1 MKRTCDFC
9 GSKTRLRIC
18 DNLFARSSKSF
29 CICDTCLHKVQAIK
43 IDTSE
48 IPKFQ
53 RQHKEYIQR
62 WYKNF
67 NWLTK
72 FFPEDDVTQAIFN
85 AHFSVQNGRLTDTL
99 TQLISVDETKCLYQD
114 QNSEIFEYVDTVWD
128 YIPEYDRS
136 GREYADYKHAKC
148 RRYRTYARHQGLK
161 DGNIV
166 LQLLYGMRPKLKQ
179 FDFAAYTINDYTTDK
194 DRYEIY
200 PKNQIYTP
208 FIALMNRDIDA
219 ICTRNMA
226 YAKSYNFGAF
236 TVEEVTKRLKSDEAQ
251 HYFNIIREA

>member
-53 RQHKEYIQR
+53 KQHKAYIQK

-72 FFPEDDVTQAIFN
+72 FFPEDNVYQAIFD
-85 AHFSVQNGRLTDTL
+85 AHFSMHNDMLTDTL
-99 TQLISVDETKCLYQD
+99 TQLINIDEGKCLYYD
-114 QNSEIFEYVDTVWD
+114 RNPETFEYVGTGWY
-128 YIPEYDRS
+128 YIPEYDRN
-136 GREYADYKHAKC
+136 GREYSDRKRAKC
-148 RRYRTYARHQGLK
+148 RQYRTYARHQGIK

-179 FDFAAYTINDYTTDK
+179 FEFAAYAIDDYTTNK

-236 TVEEVTKRLKSDEAQ
+236 TVEEVKKRLKSDEAQ
-251 HYFNIIREA
+251 HYFDIIREV